1 MVVDGRCVSL
11 SLCSEKSMQFDLT
24 DGSSRKVAVRCFL
37 SLVCESV
44 RDVVHRLRCLVFVSE
59 SGRIEA
65 LMIGVACW
73 DYTLFSCGSLRHSP
87 KLTAN

>member
-11 SLCSEKSMQFDLT
+11 SLCSEKSMRFDLT

-59 SGRIEA
+59 SGRDFV
-65 LMIGVACW
+65 GVV
-73 DYTLFSCGSLRHSP
+73 L
-87 KLTAN
+87 KL